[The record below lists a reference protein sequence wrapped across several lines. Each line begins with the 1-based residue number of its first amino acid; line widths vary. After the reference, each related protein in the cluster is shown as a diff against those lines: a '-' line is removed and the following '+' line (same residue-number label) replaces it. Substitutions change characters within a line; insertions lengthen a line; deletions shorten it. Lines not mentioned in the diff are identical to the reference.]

1 MEDCFSDG
9 LRAFAHFFL
18 SFPTVCTCLCA
29 YVHSSKDGNHIKEMI
44 GLMEVNLPI
53 KIKKKKSKITL
64 TSRQFLMSIKVRSTN
79 SVAVI
84 LF

>member
-53 KIKKKKSKITL
+53 KILSKITL